1 MVVIAFYS
9 FFEIKNLSNL
19 LKNASIG
26 SKTGI
31 NLNSIKNQIGLF
43 SDPLSVIV
51 DTEYLKTLSKR
62 EINSGYAEIF
72 KHSIISNSNFK
83 KLVDNPHLVY
93 NEEII
98 SYSIELKNKVVM
110 EDKFEKDVRKHL
122 NFGHTIGH
130 AIESHFM
137 NKKNKLL
144 HGEAIAI
151 GMICESYISNKI
163 KGLELDKANE
173 IKGIIPERNQ
183 IVGEYIQ
190 NEYHVP
196 LKQIG
201 VITGPCHA
209 EEVALERLSYLT
221 IACETTSIADL
232 MANQLRCRYIKTTT
246 SDDIYGT
253 EYSAVLKNVIAV
265 SAGIAHGLGY
275 GDNYLSVLISNAIR
289 EINRF
294 VDAIHPISRDIKD
307 SAYLGD
313 LLVTAYSK
321 FSRNRMFGTY
331 IGKGYSVKMAQMDM
345 KMVAEGY
352 YAVKCIK
359 EMNKDLEVNMPITD
373 AVHAIIY
380 EKMSP
385 RIEFKLLSEL
395 LD

>member
-1 MVVIAFYS
+1 MSTNKKIAVIGGGSWATALVK
-9 FFEIKNLSNL
+9 ILSNNSTEL
-19 LKNASIG
+19 LWWMRNQDAVNYIRETKHNPNYLS
-26 SKTGI
+26 SVPI
-31 NLNSIKNQIGLF
+31 NTQIVNVT
-43 SDPLSVIV
+43 SD
-51 DTEYLKTLSKR
+51 LKTACEQADIIVLAVPSAFVHETLSSVK
-62 EINSGYAEIF
+62 IDLS
-72 KHSIISNSNFK
+72 S
-83 KLVDNPHLVY
+83 
-93 NEEII
+93 
-98 SYSIELKNKVVM
+98 KVFFSAV
-110 EDKFEKDVRKHL
+110 
-122 NFGHTIGH
+122 
-130 AIESHFM
+130 
-137 NKKNKLL
+137 
-144 HGEAIAI
+144 
-151 GMICESYISNKI
+151 
-163 KGLELDKANE
+163 
-173 IKGIIPERNQ
+173 KGIIPERNQ

-209 EEVALERLSYLT
+209 EEVALERLSFLT
-221 IACETTSIADL
+221 IACETNSIADF
-232 MANQLRCRYIKTTT
+232 MAHQLSCRYIKTTT

-265 SAGIAHGLGY
+265 SAGISHGLGY

-359 EMNKDLEVNMPITD
+359 EINKDLEVNMPITD
-373 AVHAIIY
+373 AVYAIVY

>member
-1 MVVIAFYS
+1 MCIRDS
-9 FFEIKNLSNL
+9 
-19 LKNASIG
+19 
-26 SKTGI
+26 
-31 NLNSIKNQIGLF
+31 
-43 SDPLSVIV
+43 
-51 DTEYLKTLSKR
+51 
-62 EINSGYAEIF
+62 
-72 KHSIISNSNFK
+72 
-83 KLVDNPHLVY
+83 
-93 NEEII
+93 
-98 SYSIELKNKVVM
+98 
-110 EDKFEKDVRKHL
+110 
-122 NFGHTIGH
+122 
-130 AIESHFM
+130 
-137 NKKNKLL
+137 
-144 HGEAIAI
+144 
-151 GMICESYISNKI
+151 
-163 KGLELDKANE
+163 
-173 IKGIIPERNQ
+173 
-183 IVGEYIQ
+183 
-190 NEYHVP
+190 VP

-221 IACETTSIADL
+221 IACETASIADH

-246 SDDIYGT
+246 TDDIYGT

-265 SAGIAHGLGY
+265 SAGIANGLGY

-307 SAYLGD
+307 NAYLGD

-373 AVHAIIY
+373 AVYAIVY

-395 LD
+395 LN

>member
-1 MVVIAFYS
+1 MSTNKKIAVLGGGS
-9 FFEIKNLSNL
+9 WATALVKILSNNATEL
-19 LKNASIG
+19 LWWMRNQDAVIYIKETKHNPNYLSSVPINTQIVNITSDLRTACEQADIIVLAVPSAFVH
-26 SKTGI
+26 KTLLSLQI
-31 NLNSIKNQIGLF
+31 NLNSKVFF
-43 SDPLSVIV
+43 SAV
-51 DTEYLKTLSKR
+51 
-62 EINSGYAEIF
+62 
-72 KHSIISNSNFK
+72 
-83 KLVDNPHLVY
+83 
-93 NEEII
+93 
-98 SYSIELKNKVVM
+98 
-110 EDKFEKDVRKHL
+110 
-122 NFGHTIGH
+122 
-130 AIESHFM
+130 
-137 NKKNKLL
+137 
-144 HGEAIAI
+144 
-151 GMICESYISNKI
+151 
-163 KGLELDKANE
+163 
-173 IKGIIPERNQ
+173 KGIIPERNQ

-221 IACETTSIADL
+221 IACETNSIADF
-232 MANQLRCRYIKTTT
+232 MARKLRCRYIKTMT

-275 GDNYLSVLISNAIR
+275 GDNFLSVLISNAIR

-359 EMNKDLEVNMPITD
+359 EINKDLKVNMPITD
-373 AVHAIIY
+373 AVYAILY

-395 LD
+395 LN